1 MPFIVTT
8 VHDPV
13 ALAATCQR
21 LNLSRPKQ
29 GSLHLDDL
37 EASGWIVR
45 VAGVRYP
52 IVCNTLTGLIAYHPD
67 DNVFSRYA
75 RLMRWVHRYY
85 DVQAQLRQGKHRPAI
100 HRTAGSIGHRRA
112 VAV

>member
-1 MPFIVTT
+1 MPVIVTT

-13 ALAATCQR
+13 ALAATCRQ
-21 LNLSRPKQ
+21 LNLPRPKQ
-29 GSLHLDDL
+29 GSVHLDNL
-37 EASGWIVR
+37 EASGWIIR
-45 VAGVRYP
+45 LPGVRYP

-75 RLMRWVHRYY
+75 RVMRYIHRFY
-85 DVQAQLRQGKHRPAI
+85 DVQAQLRQGNHHLAVHRI
-100 HRTAGSIGHRRA
+100 GGSIGHRRA